1 MFTRF
6 EQDHID
12 PQYVANMKAASEYF
26 ESWLQQQAP
35 LGFNAMLTA
44 MRGFASRCGYAGY
57 THTDGPQVTITG
69 QFRGVNKEAWRP
81 LLKKEWFDGVEV
93 QSGNIWPVLRAA
105 ELRDTHHL
113 IDKPGGYELYLPHE
127 SLVPV
132 FLDTM
137 ANTMA
142 ALKQGFCAACL
153 ADYIQY
159 FVVGHPFEKINFS
172 ICMAQVNVI
181 LRLNGFEPIYHEYLD
196 FECFVYDYDR
206 IEEILSSKLRR
217 TL

>member
-35 LGFNAMLTA
+35 RGFNAMLLG
-44 MRGFASRCGYAGY
+44 MHKIASRCGYAGY
-57 THTDGPQVTITG
+57 TRSNGPQVTVTG

-93 QSGNIWPVLRAA
+93 QSGYVCPVLRAA

-127 SLVPV
+127 SLVPI
-132 FLDTM
+132 FLDAM

-142 ALKQGFCAACL
+142 ALKQGFCAAAL
-153 ADYIQY
+153 ANHIQY